1 MATIYD
7 AFDVEYR
14 LEYLGLPVHPEWR
27 KNIKRWTYY
36 SDSFNGGNDFR
47 SGQYLVKYILE
58 SAEEYEN
65 RIKATPL
72 DNHCKSVVETYNSF
86 LFRTP
91 PKRDYGTQVAND
103 PALDP
108 FLQDADLDG
117 RSFNSFMRDCATF
130 SAVYGHVWVMV
141 DKPATQVSTRA
152 EELSQEIR
160 PYVSIITPEN
170 VIDWQYMR
178 KPNGVYALSS
188 ITLLDG
194 IDNNTAYYRTITA
207 TETTIYT
214 RTNQQQEAS
223 IVDVIPNPIGA
234 VPCIPVYAGRT
245 QTKGIGISDIA
256 DIADMQRALYN
267 ELSELE
273 QLIRISNH
281 PSLCKTSSTQA
292 SAGAGSVIDLPDDLD
307 PNLKPFLLEP
317 SGSGI
322 EQIIASINEK
332 TNSINRMANMG
343 GVRSTAT
350 RQLSGIAMQ
359 TERELLNARLSQ
371 KADNL
376 ELAEEQIWRMWALW
390 QGKTFDGVIDYPD
403 SFNIHDKENTV
414 ALLKLAKESKPENAE
429 LLKQIDIMLAKA
441 LIKDEDVLEKVME
454 EQQEVGG
461 VQTQAPLQT
470 EMQHPTIESVEKLV
484 THLREMV
491 EQGYTNEQIIQ
502 LHPELSGFF
511 NNQNGGNDNGNA

>member
-14 LEYLGLPVHPEWR
+14 IEYFGLPVHPEW
-27 KNIKRWTYY
+27 KKHIKRWTYY

-47 SGQYLVKYILE
+47 AGQYLVKYILE
-58 SAEEYEN
+58 SGEEYEN

-91 PKRDYGTQVAND
+91 PKRDYGTSVAND

-108 FLQDADLDG
+108 FLADADLDG
-117 RSFNSFMRDCATF
+117 RTFDAFMRDCATY
-130 SAVYGHVWVMV
+130 SAIYGHVWVMI
-141 DKPATQVSTRA
+141 DKPATQVATRA

-160 PYVSIITPEN
+160 PYVSMITPEN
-170 VIDWQYMR
+170 VINWQYAR
-178 KPNGVYALSS
+178 KPNGMYALASLT
-188 ITLLDG
+188 ILDG
-194 IDNNTAYYRTITA
+194 IDDKAAYYRTITA

-214 RTNQQQEAS
+214 RTDQHQEAKV
-223 IVDVIPNPIGA
+223 VDVIPNPIGV
-234 VPCIPVYAGRT
+234 VPCVPVYAGRT
-245 QTKGIGISDIA
+245 QTKGLGISDIS
-256 DIADMQRALYN
+256 DIADMQRAIYN
-267 ELSELE
+267 EHSELE
-273 QLIRISNH
+273 QLVRISNH

-317 SGSGI
+317 NGSGI
-322 EQIIASINEK
+322 QQIIASINEK
-332 TNSINRMANMG
+332 TDSINRMANMG

-376 ELAEEQIWRMWALW
+376 ELAEEHIWRMWALW
-390 QGKTFDGVIDYPD
+390 QGIVWDGVIDYPD
-403 SFNIHDKENTV
+403 SFNIHDRENTV

-429 LLKQIDIMLAKA
+429 LLKQIDIMLAKS
-441 LIKDEDVLEKVME
+441 LIKDEDILEKVME
-454 EQQEVGG
+454 DQQDVGA
-461 VQTQAPLQT
+461 VQNANT
-470 EMQHPTIESVEKLV
+470 EMVHPTITSSQDLV
-484 THLREMV
+484 AHLREMIQ
-491 EQGYTNEQIIQ
+491 QGYTNEQILQ

-511 NNQNGGNDNGNA
+511 NNQNGGTNNGNEEN

>member
-91 PKRDYGTQVAND
+91 PKRDYGTQVGND

-130 SAVYGHVWVMV
+130 SAVYGHVWVSI
-141 DKPATQVSTRA
+141 DKPTTQVATRA
-152 EELSQEIR
+152 DELQQEIR

-234 VPCIPVYAGRT
+234 VPVSY
-245 QTKGIGISDIA
+245 
-256 DIADMQRALYN
+256 
-267 ELSELE
+267 
-273 QLIRISNH
+273 
-281 PSLCKTSSTQA
+281 
-292 SAGAGSVIDLPDDLD
+292 
-307 PNLKPFLLEP
+307 
-317 SGSGI
+317 
-322 EQIIASINEK
+322 
-332 TNSINRMANMG
+332 
-343 GVRSTAT
+343 
-350 RQLSGIAMQ
+350 
-359 TERELLNARLSQ
+359 
-371 KADNL
+371 
-376 ELAEEQIWRMWALW
+376 
-390 QGKTFDGVIDYPD
+390 
-403 SFNIHDKENTV
+403 
-414 ALLKLAKESKPENAE
+414 
-429 LLKQIDIMLAKA
+429 
-441 LIKDEDVLEKVME
+441 
-454 EQQEVGG
+454 
-461 VQTQAPLQT
+461 
-470 EMQHPTIESVEKLV
+470 
-484 THLREMV
+484 THL
-491 EQGYTNEQIIQ
+491 T
-502 LHPELSGFF
+502 LPTT
-511 NNQNGGNDNGNA
+511 

>member
-47 SGQYLVKYILE
+47 SGQYLVKYVLE
-58 SAEEYEN
+58 SGEEYDN

-91 PKRDYGTQVAND
+91 PKRDYGTQVGND

-108 FLQDADLDG
+108 FLADADLDG
-117 RSFNSFMRDCATF
+117 RSFDAFMRDCATY
-130 SAVYGHVWVMV
+130 SAVYGHVWVMI
-141 DKPATQVSTRA
+141 DKPTTQVSTRA

-170 VIDWQYMR
+170 VIDWKYMR
-178 KPNGVYALSS
+178 KSNGVYALASL
-188 ITLLDG
+188 TLLDG
-194 IDNNTAYYRTITA
+194 IDEDAAYYRTITA
-207 TETTIYT
+207 TETTIFT
-214 RTNQQQEAS
+214 RTSKDKKAN
-223 IVDVIPNPIGA
+223 IVDVIPNPIGV
-234 VPCIPVYAGRT
+234 VPCVPVYAGRS
-245 QTKGIGISDIA
+245 QTKGFGISDIS
-256 DIADMQRALYN
+256 DIADMQRAIYN

-273 QLIRISNH
+273 QLVRISNH

-292 SAGAGSVIDLPDDLD
+292 SAGAGSVIDLPDDLE
-307 PNLKPFLLEP
+307 PALKPYLLEP

-322 EQIIASINEK
+322 NHIISSINEK
-332 TNSINRMANMG
+332 TDSINRMANMG
-343 GVRSTAT
+343 GVRSTVS

-376 ELAEEQIWRMWALW
+376 ELAEEHIWRLWAMW
-390 QGKTFDGVIDYPD
+390 QGKVFDGVIDYPD

-414 ALLKLAKESKPENAE
+414 ALLKLAKETNPSNEQ
-429 LLKQIDIMLAKA
+429 LLKEIDIMLAKA
-441 LIKDEDVLEKVME
+441 LIKDEDTLERVIE
-454 EQQEVGG
+454 AQQEQQVNLDTT
-461 VQTQAPLQT
+461 TQHKPMT
-470 EMQHPTIESVEKLV
+470 SPTQMIEHMK
-484 THLREMV
+484 EMV
-491 EQGYTNEQIIQ
+491 EQGYTTEQILE
-502 LHPELSGFF
+502 LHPEIQGFF
-511 NNQNGGNDNGNA
+511 NGGTDDA

>member
-1 MATIYD
+1 
-7 AFDVEYR
+7 
-14 LEYLGLPVHPEWR
+14 
-27 KNIKRWTYY
+27 
-36 SDSFNGGNDFR
+36 
-47 SGQYLVKYILE
+47 
-58 SAEEYEN
+58 
-65 RIKATPL
+65 
-72 DNHCKSVVETYNSF
+72 
-86 LFRTP
+86 
-91 PKRDYGTQVAND
+91 
-103 PALDP
+103 
-108 FLQDADLDG
+108 
-117 RSFNSFMRDCATF
+117 
-130 SAVYGHVWVMV
+130 MV
-141 DKPATQVSTRA
+141 DKPTTQVSTRA

-214 RTNQQQEAS
+214 STNQQQEAT
-223 IVDVIPNPIGA
+223 IVDVIPIQIGA

-332 TNSINRMANMG
+332 TNSINRMANIG

-390 QGKTFDGVIDYPD
+390 QGTTLDGVIDYPD

-414 ALLKLAKESKPENAE
+414 ALLKLAKESKTENAE
-429 LLKQIDIMLAKA
+429 L
-441 LIKDEDVLEKVME
+441 
-454 EQQEVGG
+454 
-461 VQTQAPLQT
+461 
-470 EMQHPTIESVEKLV
+470 
-484 THLREMV
+484 
-491 EQGYTNEQIIQ
+491 
-502 LHPELSGFF
+502 
-511 NNQNGGNDNGNA
+511 